1 MQAKPVFV
9 LIGLLAA
16 IACVPPPSTEST
28 PATIARVEFI
38 GSVPHEFRYCEVRLG
53 WTESQITTACGYPID
68 TLQRAG
74 FGDGERCL
82 IYDSISHSLAIDN
95 RGAPFFAV
103 CMRNID
109 ADAREARRRQ
119 SNSAVRTEAEVTI
132 EDREENMEWTVI
144 SVYGLS
150 TYPGDE
156 NR

>member
-16 IACVPPPSTEST
+16 IACVPPTPSTVST
-28 PATIARVEFI
+28 PATIVRVEFI

-53 WTESQITTACGYPID
+53 WTEGQLTSACGYPID

-74 FGDGERCL
+74 LGDGERCL

-109 ADAREARRRQ
+109 AEAREERRRLERSTLRQ
-119 SNSAVRTEAEVTI
+119 DAEVVI
-132 EDREENMEWTVI
+132 EDRAENMEWTVI
-144 SVYGLS
+144 DVYGLS
-150 TYPGDE
+150 TYPGD
-156 NR
+156 RP